1 MNIRKEIPKCRH
13 VLGTNASKSSPTN
26 LLVVPVVGKALHD
39 EVVDAVQCGLLLRGV
54 LDGHGNEGDVGV
66 GRLHHVLG
74 GVVLGHSMI
83 WRIWGAHIP
92 RMEIIRC
99 DKRFA

>member
-26 LLVVPVVGKALHD
+26 LLVVPVVGKAFHD
-39 EVVDAVQCGLLLRGV
+39 EVVDPVEGGLLLRGV